1 MSRLIYLH
9 LLSQDLIANYTFGT
23 KKKKKKK
30 PKKRQNDTRIKIEA
44 DTIGN
49 RESRPI
55 KSN

>member
-23 KKKKKKK
+23 KKKKKNKS
-30 PKKRQNDTRIKIEA
+30 KKRQNDTRIKIEA

-49 RESRPI
+49 R
-55 KSN
+55 KS

>member
-23 KKKKKKK
+23 RKKRKNK
-30 PKKRQNDTRIKIEA
+30 PKKKQNVTRIKIEA

>member
-23 KKKKKKK
+23 KKKKRKK

-55 KSN
+55 RSN